1 MEMNSPYQADIAQS
15 CMRKVAWRIVPVCAA
30 LYLLAYLDRVN
41 VGFAALTM
49 NADLQ
54 LSATA
59 YGTAAGIFFVGY
71 VLFEVPSNIL
81 LARVGA
87 RIWLARI
94 IITWGLMS
102 AAMALAQGA
111 LSLSVLRFFLG
122 VAEAGLLP
130 GVLFYMAQWFP
141 AARRT
146 AILSSF
152 FIALPTAFIIGAPI
166 STAFLSLDWLGL
178 HGWQWMFIIEG
189 LFTAVVG
196 VGVFLVMIDRPE
208 QAKWLTEAERAWLTK
223 TLADEYAAR
232 GGEKVAGVRH
242 GLMNPQVWLLGAT
255 YAGVIAT
262 SGCFGFWLPLIIKS
276 TGNHTNFEIGLLTAA
291 PYAVSIFAILLWS
304 RHSAKTQELTWH
316 ICLPIIL
323 AAIGFAWS
331 ASTADPQLMML
342 IVFANVVLVY
352 LVPPLFWAMATKTM
366 NGPAAAAGIALINCI
381 ASTGSYFG
389 PQLMGYLKDR
399 TNGFAAG
406 LLMLCGFLLV
416 SAALTFFV
424 GRRVEA
430 RA

>member
-1 MEMNSPYQADIAQS
+1 MNPTDQSDVAQS
-15 CMRKVAWRIVPVCAA
+15 CMRKVAWRIVPLCAA

-49 NADLQ
+49 NADLG

-81 LARVGA
+81 LAKVGA

-94 IITWGLMS
+94 IVTWGLMS
-102 AAMALAQGA
+102 AAMALAQGP
-111 LSLSVLRFFLG
+111 LSLSTLRFFLG

-130 GVLFYMAQWFP
+130 GVLYYMAQWFP
-141 AARRT
+141 AKRRT

-152 FIALPTAFIIGAPI
+152 FIALPTAFIIGAPV
-166 STAFLSLDWLGL
+166 STAFLSLDWWGL
-178 HGWQWMFIIEG
+178 RGWQWMFIIEG

-196 VGVFLVMIDRPE
+196 VGVFFMMIDRPD
-208 QAKWLTEAERAWLTK
+208 QAKWLNDAERNWLSK

-232 GGEKVAGVRH
+232 GGEKVAGVKH
-242 GLMNPQVWLLGAT
+242 GLMNPQVWLLGVT

-276 TGNHTNFEIGLLTAA
+276 TGTHTNFEIGLLTAA
-291 PYAVSIFAILLWS
+291 PYAVSIFAILAWS

-323 AAIGFAWS
+323 AALGFAWS
-331 ASTADPQLMML
+331 AFAANPQLMML
-342 IVFANVVLVY
+342 LVFTNVVLVY
-352 LVPPLFWAMATKTM
+352 LVPPLFWSLATRKM

-389 PQLMGYLKDR
+389 PQLMGYLRDR
-399 TNGFAAG
+399 TGGFSAG
-406 LLMLCGFLLV
+406 LLMLCGFLTV
-416 SAALTFFV
+416 AAALTFMM